1 MPAFKKVRT
10 IIFLFFFCY
19 KFYTNGYDDS
29 ACGTAISPPTIK
41 FSYLV
46 TDVMSVIYT

>member
-1 MPAFKKVRT
+1 MNF
-10 IIFLFFFCY
+10 IQI
-19 KFYTNGYDDS
+19 NGYDDS
-29 ACGTAISPPTIK
+29 ARGTTISSPTIK